1 MPKSPVF
8 IVGSPRSG
16 TSVLVIALTRAGYQG
31 YHEGN
36 FLPLMMSVGDMV
48 DRYFAGAGKK
58 NPKVLAAHVDPA
70 LLKSRLQDVF
80 RTVTQELNTGPY
92 WFDKSG
98 NHEMIRAVPILRR
111 LWPESVFIFAKR
123 RGIENLVSRTKKFPT
138 RDFEYHCVDWA
149 KNMSTWREVRAQL
162 PNDAYAEVDQRD
174 LLLNTDAV
182 AAKISAL
189 LQLAPAQAQ
198 TIVKTFQSARPQET
212 EKGSAVQT
220 YSLDSVGWSQE
231 QLATFKKYCEAEM
244 HAYGYGL
251 GPEYGQPR

>member
-162 PNDAYAEVDQRD
+162 PNDTYAEVDQRD
-174 LLLNTDAV
+174 LRAAATGARAGADHRQDVPVRAAAGNCKRQRRADLLTRQRRLV
-182 AAKISAL
+182 AGAA
-189 LQLAPAQAQ
+189 
-198 TIVKTFQSARPQET
+198 
-212 EKGSAVQT
+212 GHVQKV
-220 YSLDSVGWSQE
+220 L
-231 QLATFKKYCEAEM
+231 
-244 HAYGYGL
+244 
-251 GPEYGQPR
+251 